1 MSKANEEKLILSQNM
16 MRELSAHLENVREE
30 ERKRISRE
38 IHDELGQ
45 ILTALRMDVSL
56 ARLSFGESNPQ
67 LMERLQS
74 MTHLVDRTINIAR
87 HITSSLR
94 PGALDLGIVAALE
107 WLVEDFIG
115 YTNIPCEL
123 VMDNGNIILSEF
135 AATAVFRI
143 IQESLTNIAR
153 HAAATQ
159 VEIIVTRTESQLCFE
174 VRDNGKGFDLHS
186 VASQKS
192 FGLIGIRERVSILE
206 GDLAIDSELGR
217 GTCVRVQVPV
227 A

>member
-1 MSKANEEKLILSQNM
+1 M
-16 MRELSAHLENVREE
+16 REE

-56 ARLSFGESNPQ
+56 ARLNYGE

-74 MTHLVDRTINIAR
+74 VTHLVDRTINIAR
-87 HITSSLR
+87 NITSSLR
-94 PGALDLGIVAALE
+94 PDALDLGIVAALE
-107 WLVEDFIG
+107 WLAENFSEH
-115 YTNIPCEL
+115 TNIPCE
-123 VMDNGNIILSEF
+123 VKVDNGNFILSEF

-153 HAAATQ
+153 HAAATT
-159 VEIIVTRTESQLCFE
+159 VGIIATQSESQLCFE
-174 VRDNGKGFDLHS
+174 VRDNGKGFDLYS
-186 VASQKS
+186 VSSKKS
-192 FGLIGIRERVSILE
+192 FGLIGIRERVAILE
-206 GDLAIDSELGR
+206 GDLVIDSELGR
-217 GTCVRVQVPV
+217 GTSVLVHVPV